1 MKKVTNTTC
10 IDTIKDC
17 SASVFARVRA
27 YTAGVPTWRVVVAV
41 TILFCALGA
50 VLAIPAPLDIT
61 QDKSVSFRD
70 AVADRTHPAAKHS
83 YIHSGKTDFFA
94 VSTGFHENSYWFVY
108 GNHERGKIESFAR
121 KCGSWILGTDFDA
134 DMDGAF
140 VICNAKYNFG
150 ETLKPGRYVYLG
162 KIRSR
167 TWFLKEFVWERPV
180 YMDESL
186 PRSEKKN
193 LLVNFKRDMVRSLQQ
208 NFSGKEVTAL
218 ENGVFI
224 KGGFLTSNCQI
235 EVL

>member
-1 MKKVTNTTC
+1 MKVKKISC
-10 IDTIKDC
+10 IDNIKGRV
-17 SASVFARVRA
+17 ATGFARVRA
-27 YTAGVPTWRVVVAV
+27 YAAGVPFWRIVVAAA
-41 TILFCALGA
+41 IPFCVLGA
-50 VLAIPAPLDIT
+50 VFAIPAPLDIT
-61 QDKSVSFRD
+61 QDTSASFRD
-70 AVADRTHPAAKHS
+70 VVADRSRPIVGHS
-83 YIHSGKTDFFA
+83 YNHSGKTEFFA
-94 VSTGFHENSYWFVY
+94 VFAGLREKCYWFTY
-108 GNHERGKIESFAR
+108 GNRERGMIESFAR
-121 KCGSWILGTDFDA
+121 ACGGWFLGTDFDA

-193 LLVNFKRDMVRSLQQ
+193 LLVNFKRDMIKSLQQ
-208 NFSGKEVTAL
+208 DCSGEKVTLL
-218 ENGVFI
+218 ENGVIIDDGLFS
-224 KGGFLTSNCQI
+224 SNCQI

>member
-1 MKKVTNTTC
+1 MKNVKKTSC
-10 IDTIKDC
+10 IDNIKGHIATGC
-17 SASVFARVRA
+17 VRVRA
-27 YTAGVPTWRVVVAV
+27 YTAGIPFWRAAVAV
-41 TILFCALGA
+41 AIPFCVLGA
-50 VLAIPAPLDIT
+50 VFAIPAPLDIK
-61 QDKSVSFRD
+61 QDQSASFRD
-70 AVADRTHPAAKHS
+70 AVADRSRPIAGHS
-83 YIHSGKTDFFA
+83 YDHSGKTEFFA
-94 VSTGFHENSYWFVY
+94 VSAGLREKCYWFTY
-108 GNHERGKIESFAR
+108 GNRERGKVESFAR
-121 KCGSWILGTDFDA
+121 ACGGWFLGTDFDA
-134 DMDGAF
+134 DMDGAY
-140 VICNAKYNFG
+140 VICGKEYDFCDA
-150 ETLKPGRYVYLG
+150 LKPGRYVYLG

-193 LLVNFKRDMVRSLQQ
+193 LLANFKRDMVRSLQQ